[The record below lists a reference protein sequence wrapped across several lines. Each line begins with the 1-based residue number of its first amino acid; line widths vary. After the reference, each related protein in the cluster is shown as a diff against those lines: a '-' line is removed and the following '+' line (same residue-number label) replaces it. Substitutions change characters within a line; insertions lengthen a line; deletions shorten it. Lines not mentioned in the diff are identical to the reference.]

1 MNRLLFIFLLLP
13 VVVFAQQTVT
23 YEGLPIGKTNTLK
36 VTQIGYLDT
45 SFKSSFQG
53 MEIYKK
59 YLLSLQHCGMATMYK
74 TNGKTIKKIGRFKL
88 GSFDDQPKTANHA
101 NVASFSKQFLNKGDK
116 LPLVYVTRCNAS
128 NYGKGMQQVLF
139 VEHVDPVKMTSE
151 CVQTI
156 SFDDRTLTTLHTT
169 QWCVDVENG
178 MLYGL
183 SNSKE
188 KSGNRH
194 QIVKFRLP
202 AYNGP
207 QDSIVILRDEDVLER
222 YFMEDYYKKPDW
234 QPVIQGMFIR
244 DNLLY
249 LPWGVGSKS
258 NPSVLYIWDL
268 KNRVMR
274 NAINLQKEIPH
285 EMEDCAFYDKNN
297 LIIQAQKRLYRITF
311 K

>member
-116 LPLVYVTRCNAS
+116 LRKQLWQGYAAS
-128 NYGKGMQQVLF
+128 PF
-139 VEHVDPVKMTSE
+139 
-151 CVQTI
+151 C
-156 SFDDRTLTTLHTT
+156 
-169 QWCVDVENG
+169 
-178 MLYGL
+178 
-183 SNSKE
+183 
-188 KSGNRH
+188 
-194 QIVKFRLP
+194 
-202 AYNGP
+202 
-207 QDSIVILRDEDVLER
+207 
-222 YFMEDYYKKPDW
+222 
-234 QPVIQGMFIR
+234 
-244 DNLLY
+244 
-249 LPWGVGSKS
+249 
-258 NPSVLYIWDL
+258 
-268 KNRVMR
+268 
-274 NAINLQKEIPH
+274 
-285 EMEDCAFYDKNN
+285 
-297 LIIQAQKRLYRITF
+297 
-311 K
+311 

>member
-1 MNRLLFIFLLLP
+1 M
-13 VVVFAQQTVT
+13 
-23 YEGLPIGKTNTLK
+23 
-36 VTQIGYLDT
+36 
-45 SFKSSFQG
+45 
-53 MEIYKK
+53 
-59 YLLSLQHCGMATMYK
+59 
-74 TNGKTIKKIGRFKL
+74 
-88 GSFDDQPKTANHA
+88 
-101 NVASFSKQFLNKGDK
+101 
-116 LPLVYVTRCNAS
+116 
-128 NYGKGMQQVLF
+128 
-139 VEHVDPVKMTSE
+139 
-151 CVQTI
+151 QTI
-156 SFDDRTLTTLHTT
+156 SFGDRTLTTLHTT

-297 LIIQAQKRLYRITF
+297 LIIQVQKRLYRITF

>member
-59 YLLSLQHCGMATMYK
+59 YLLSLQQ
-74 TNGKTIKKIGRFKL
+74 KIGRFKL

-297 LIIQAQKRLYRITF
+297 LIIQVQKRLYRITF

>member
-1 MNRLLFIFLLLP
+1 MNRLIYIFLLLP
-13 VVVFAQQTVT
+13 VTLFAQQTVT
-23 YEGLPIGKTNTLK
+23 YKGLPIGKTNTVK

-53 MEIYKK
+53 MEIHKK
-59 YLLSLQHCGMATMYK
+59 YLLSLQHCGMATIYK

-88 GSFDDQPKTANHA
+88 GSFDDQPQTANHA

-116 LPLVYVTRCNAS
+116 LPLVYVTRCNAGA
-128 NYGKGMQQVLF
+128 YGNNMQQVLF

-156 SFDDRTLTTLHTT
+156 SFDDQTLTTSHTT

-183 SNSKE
+183 SNSRE

-202 AYNGP
+202 EYKGP
-207 QDSIVILRDEDVLER
+207 QDSIVILRDKDVLER
-222 YFMEDYYKKPDW
+222 YFMEESYKEPDW
-234 QPVIQGMFIR
+234 QPVIQGMYIR

-249 LPWGVGSKS
+249 LPWGVGNKRS
-258 NPSVLYIWDL
+258 PSVLYIWDL
-268 KNRVMR
+268 KNRCMR
-274 NAINLQKEIPH
+274 NAIDLQKEIPH
-285 EMEDCAFYDKNN
+285 EMEDCSFYDKNN
-297 LIIQAQKRLYRITF
+297 LIVQAQKRIYKITF
-311 K
+311 E

>member
-59 YLLSLQHCGMATMYK
+59 YFLSLQHCGMATMYK

-297 LIIQAQKRLYRITF
+297 LIIQVQKRLYRITF